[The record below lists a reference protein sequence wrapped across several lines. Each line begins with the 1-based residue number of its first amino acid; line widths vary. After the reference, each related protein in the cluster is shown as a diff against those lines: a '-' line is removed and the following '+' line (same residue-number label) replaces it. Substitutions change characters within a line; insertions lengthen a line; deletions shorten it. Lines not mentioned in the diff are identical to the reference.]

1 MNEKRGTRILDCPW
15 LDQREKWPTGCESVS
30 AALCLAYWGWDAS
43 VDFFIDN
50 CLPRADEPRCENGV
64 WRGPDPRLVY
74 PGDPRTEDGW
84 GCFAP
89 AVRRGIETWASLT
102 GQDAEVRELYG
113 KPLDALFREEIDAG
127 RPVIFFGTMGMKPP
141 REYRRWTIDGTGET
155 YVWKTPMH
163 CLLLIGYDGEDAVF
177 SDPLAGPREHYSL
190 RDTETAYRGM
200 GSQAVSVR
208 RGSCP
213 RE

>member
-1 MNEKRGTRILDCPW
+1 MNGKRGTHILDCPW

-30 AALCLAYWGWDAS
+30 AALCLQYAGWD
-43 VDFFIDN
+43 VTPDFFIDR
-50 CLPRADEPRCENGV
+50 CLPKADVPRLENGL
-64 WRGPDPRLVY
+64 WRGPDPRLFY

-89 AVRRGIETWASLT
+89 AVRRGIETCAALL
-102 GQDAEVRELYG
+102 GKDADVREVYG
-113 KPLDALFREEIDAG
+113 KSLDALFREEIDSG
-127 RPVIFFGTMGMKPP
+127 RPVILFATMGMRPP
-141 REYRRWTIDGTGET
+141 REYRRWLLYGSGET

-190 RDTETAYRGM
+190 RDTDVSYRGM
-200 GSQAVSVR
+200 GMQAVTVR
-208 RGSCP
+208 S
-213 RE
+213 